1 MSYRFA
7 FTAAL
12 GGEKSVLPLPD
23 PILEQMCAG
32 AFGSL
37 SAHLRALSDE
47 VQNIDM
53 MTIGGFCRNCLAK
66 WMVLEA
72 RKLSTQLEDINVA
85 SSMVLKLEDW
95 LPTIQALNAFAYD
108 EAAEIVY
115 GASYA
120 EWKRSHQ
127 KKTTDEKLLLYKESK
142 QIHATHEADLLK
154 ATVSGVDT
162 QALSHRVLK
171 RLKAG
176 AFVSLCHHLRARSD
190 DVQNMD
196 LMSVTGFC
204 RNCLAKWLV
213 VEARRITDD
222 FAADGVQFQSQQNL
236 IHSLNSFGYED
247 GAQYVY
253 GTSYSKWKERHQK
266 KATADQLDRYNASK
280 GLHAKHDKELLSTR
294 GNPVVSV
301 SSPKTIAASVCERV
315 ESQNNQIS
323 LLSDV
328 CCQDVDAIATAG
340 SSAISQQQSAPLGS
354 LNVRALNLKVG
365 ILTVSDRAASN
376 QYETGDLSGPAVET
390 AVMSQVNATN
400 ERYQNSISIDSIIK
414 HIVPDESDCIK
425 QILLAWSGKSK
436 ESRVPLD
443 LILTTG
449 GTGFGKRDVTPEA
462 TVEVLDRECQGMMA
476 WASAELSAIQPLA
489 ALSRAAAGTCGETLV
504 VNLPGN
510 PKGAQ
515 QVLNFLFPLLLHAID
530 DLHAGAGVS

>member
-204 RNCLAKWLV
+204 RNCLAKVGRAQSTYRVYL
-213 VEARRITDD
+213 ES
-222 FAADGVQFQSQQNL
+222 VQL
-236 IHSLNSFGYED
+236 TRSLP
-247 GAQYVY
+247 QYVY

>member
-1 MSYRFA
+1 
-7 FTAAL
+7 
-12 GGEKSVLPLPD
+12 
-23 PILEQMCAG
+23 MC
-32 AFGSL
+32 
-37 SAHLRALSDE
+37 LSDHKCAE
-47 VQNIDM
+47 PV
-53 MTIGGFCRNCLAK
+53 FSA
-66 WMVLEA
+66 
-72 RKLSTQLEDINVA
+72 
-85 SSMVLKLEDW
+85 
-95 LPTIQALNAFAYD
+95 IQ
-108 EAAEIVY
+108 
-115 GASYA
+115 
-120 EWKRSHQ
+120 
-127 KKTTDEKLLLYKESK
+127 
-142 QIHATHEADLLK
+142 
-154 ATVSGVDT
+154 
-162 QALSHRVLK
+162 
-171 RLKAG
+171 
-176 AFVSLCHHLRARSD
+176 
-190 DVQNMD
+190 
-196 LMSVTGFC
+196 
-204 RNCLAKWLV
+204 WLV

-247 GAQYVY
+247 GAQVGRAQSTYRVYLESVQLTRSLPQYVY